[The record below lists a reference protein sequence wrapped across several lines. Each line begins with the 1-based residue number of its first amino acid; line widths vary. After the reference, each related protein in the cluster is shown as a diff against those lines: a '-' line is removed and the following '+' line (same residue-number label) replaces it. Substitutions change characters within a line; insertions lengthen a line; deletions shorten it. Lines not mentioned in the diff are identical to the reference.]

1 MNQIIFENG
10 SIIQAVDSKGVVIRG
25 KRAELRH
32 WMYDFERNDIA
43 LSFLDEFV
51 NKENINSA
59 NDGIIFMSSSR
70 KIK

>member
-1 MNQIIFENG
+1 MDEIIFKNG
-10 SIIQAVDSKGVVIRG
+10 SVIKTIESDGENIRG
-25 KRAELRH
+25 KRSELKH
-32 WMYDFERNDIA
+32 WMYDFERNDID

-51 NKENINSA
+51 NKENINSS

>member
-25 KRAELRH
+25 KRAELGY
-32 WMYDFERNDIA
+32 WMYDFERNDID

-51 NKENINSA
+51 NKKNINSS

>member
-10 SIIQAVDSKGVVIRG
+10 IQAVDSKGVVIRG

-32 WMYDFERNDIA
+32 WMYDFERNDID

-51 NKENINSA
+51 NKENINSS

>member
-25 KRAELRH
+25 KRAELGY
-32 WMYDFERNDIA
+32 WMYDFERNDID

-51 NKENINSA
+51 NK
-59 NDGIIFMSSSR
+59 
-70 KIK
+70 KI